1 MRDMPGS
8 FSVQCGR
15 FPVIQRPGGPIALG
29 AKLIKDIH
37 HSPLA
42 RAGEPTRGYLLR
54 VNQKLFGLGQGVVH
68 RAASPELYEPLVERQ
83 EMTKHYSETHWRA
96 AIYTALRQ
104 SPDGVAGFCAWAAEF
119 RDRRIAPKT
128 LYKKLDGSD
137 PGERLSV
144 DDAELITEYL
154 LRMSPSQGGARSW
167 IMALAARF
175 DLAAIELDAPP
186 PGGRAGRNSLRAAR
200 GGIA

>member
-1 MRDMPGS
+1 
-8 FSVQCGR
+8 
-15 FPVIQRPGGPIALG
+15 
-29 AKLIKDIH
+29 
-37 HSPLA
+37 
-42 RAGEPTRGYLLR
+42 
-54 VNQKLFGLGQGVVH
+54 
-68 RAASPELYEPLVERQ
+68 
-83 EMTKHYSETHWRA
+83 MTKHYSETHWRG

-154 LRMSPSQGGARSW
+154 LRMTPCQGGARSW

-186 PGGRAGRNSLRAAR
+186 PGGRWPCEIAAIVEKGFTLQEQ
-200 GGIA
+200 GGILSGLLAGALRDRRITDREADAIEAQAYDEIRMLLRLIRNVQRVAAEGVTLGTLGDAE